1 MVLSLAAFAL
11 CAAVL
16 GGRGLNSESAA
27 PRPPHATPPPCPAV
41 ATALHADVD
50 GDGCDDDL
58 FYADGVL
65 AAGAVR
71 MHVGAPGDE
80 IALGH
85 WTCGPVAVAL
95 LRPATG
101 EVFRFEGWATQG
113 RAIHAVALGRV
124 EGAVRLDI
132 ARRPDGRCDDLVVA
146 RRSGPPVLLPD
157 RPVAG

>member
-1 MVLSLAAFAL
+1 
-11 CAAVL
+11 
-16 GGRGLNSESAA
+16 
-27 PRPPHATPPPCPAV
+27 
-41 ATALHADVD
+41 
-50 GDGCDDDL
+50 
-58 FYADGVL
+58 VL
-65 AAGAVR
+65 AAGALR
-71 MHVGAPGDE
+71 IHVGAPGDE